1 MAVTTGKTAVKPQNT
16 DVHVKAEPALYF
28 HPDSETLIF
37 VDKEDIHALEAEHN
51 LLSLC
56 VEQRIEAELK
66 LAALTEQCTRQTMV
80 PAYGHEVQL
89 KAAYNELNGACDRLH
104 NQLTTLS
111 PPEYLPKTT
120 LLDENAKKSAIGIT
134 ELIAMNKGYQGYKYT
149 YVRSDKIKSHW
160 RRYKLNDQDKKSGG
174 KSFLREVAYTDKEGN
189 SRTRMEI
196 DGKKLESQ
204 IKKLKP
210 SLTVL
215 DVKLIDDHSGVWGQW
230 AKDLNNN
237 LKMSP
242 YEGEHIA
249 FDSQSQLMR
258 WSYGAGAK
266 ASLNPLEISKKGLKG
281 LLDGSGKVNFY
292 ANFALAESRTRATL
306 HLPDRTGVKLCY
318 PRKDGS
324 EGVLGIWRFDLT
336 LTLSGSVGASL
347 GIEAGV
353 NLKGDVAKGMPTK
366 MALDSNG
373 IPGRRKVDVS
383 KMLEDS
389 DSGGELSVFVGA
401 ECSANVSGGLMWK
414 NPEKNLMEFRP
425 LAKVSVGV
433 TLQAGAGFSGIVS
446 FSYRDGRIRVVAKG
460 GLCWGVGGKGA
471 VGFDIDG
478 EAIWEEFMPCLAY
491 MLRNMDYV
499 KMLELMA
506 EEHYYAFCMMPLL
519 KLGEVVLGNKL
530 KNLKDDLTASW
541 EDKEKRVS
549 LMEKINDSQGDVLKY
564 APPETRGAVIA
575 ALIETN
581 FWDEVAS
588 PASNRELKGEFMTTF
603 SARKRA
609 ILVVLKWVQSKRDYE
624 KVMRNL
630 HKVPGDGGKDPDGG
644 INDWKAGEEKV
655 VAFLGQGEAPRV
667 YGSSD
672 KFVPFAAK
680 VIIEPSH
687 YAKNLKD
694 IYNWLP
700 ASAEVAKSLN
710 EPLKPVNAELFKSI
724 TQVVIEQHRY
734 VRMFK

>member
-66 LAALTEQCTRQTMV
+66 LEALTEQCTRQTMV

-196 DGKKLESQ
+196 DGKKLEEQ
-204 IKKLKP
+204 ISKLKS
-210 SLTVL
+210 SLTVV
-215 DVKLIDDHSGVWGQW
+215 DVKLIDDHSGVWGKW
-230 AKDLNNN
+230 AQDLNNN

-266 ASLNPLEISKKGLKG
+266 VSLNPLEISKKGLKG

-353 NLKGDVAKGMPTK
+353 NLKGNVAKGMPTK

-414 NPEKNLMEFRP
+414 NPEKNPMEFRP
-425 LAKVSVGV
+425 LAKVSVGF
-433 TLQAGAGFSGIVS
+433 TGQAGVGFSRMVM
-446 FSYRDGRIRVVAKG
+446 FSYLNGHIRVVAKG
-460 GLCWGVGGKGA
+460 GVCWGIGGKGS

-478 EAIWEEFMPCLAY
+478 EAIWEEFIPCLSY
-491 MLRNMDYV
+491 MLRNMDYT
-499 KMLELMA
+499 KILELMT

-519 KLGEVVLGNKL
+519 KLGEYA
-530 KNLKDDLTASW
+530 LTESVDGLVSALNQSW
-541 EDKEKRVS
+541 EDKEKRVA
-549 LMEKINDSQGDVLKY
+549 LMEKINASQGDVLKY

-575 ALIETN
+575 ALIEIN

-588 PASNRELKGEFMTTF
+588 PASHRALKGEAMTVF

-609 ILVVLKWVQSKRDYE
+609 VLAVLKWVQSKSDYE
-624 KVMRNL
+624 NVMQRL
-630 HKVPGDGGKDPDGG
+630 YKIPGEGKG
-644 INDWKAGEEKV
+644 DWKKGEEEV
-655 VAFLGQGEAPRV
+655 IAFLGRGEAPQI
-667 YGSSD
+667 YGRSD
-672 KFVPFAAK
+672 NFVPLAAK
-680 VIIEPSH
+680 VTIEPSH

-694 IYNWLP
+694 IYDWLP
-700 ASAEVAKSLN
+700 TSEEVVKSLN

-724 TQVVIEQHRY
+724 TQVVVEQHRY
-734 VRMFK
+734 VRIFK

>member
-1 MAVTTGKTAVKPQNT
+1 MAVSTGKTGVKPQNT
-16 DVHVKAEPALYF
+16 DVYVKAEPAIYF

-37 VDKEDIHALEAEHN
+37 VDKEDVHALVEEHN
-51 LLSLC
+51 FLSHC
-56 VEQRIEAELK
+56 VEQRIEAEQRLS
-66 LAALTEQCTRQTMV
+66 ALTEQCTQQTMA
-80 PAYGHEVQL
+80 PAYGQEVQL
-89 KAAYNELNGACDRLH
+89 KAAYDELNGACERLR

-111 PPEYLPKTT
+111 PPENLPKTT

-134 ELIAMNKGYQGYKYT
+134 ELIAMDKGYQGYKYT

-160 RRYKLNDQDKKSGG
+160 RRYKLNDQDKKGGG
-174 KSFLREVAYTDKEGN
+174 KSFLREVPYTDKEGN

-215 DVKLIDDHSGVWGQW
+215 DVKLIDDHSGVWGKW
-230 AKDLNNN
+230 AQDLNNS
-237 LKMSP
+237 LKTSP

-266 ASLNPLEISKKGLKG
+266 ASLNPLEISKNGLKG
-281 LLDGSGKVNFY
+281 LLDGSGKINFY

-306 HLPDRTGVKLCY
+306 YLPDRTGVKLCY

-353 NLKGDVAKGMPTK
+353 NLKGNMAKGVPAQ
-366 MALDSNG
+366 MALDGNG
-373 IPGRRKVDVS
+373 VPGRRKVDVS
-383 KMLEDS
+383 KLLEGS
-389 DSGGELSVFVGA
+389 NSGEELSMFVGA

-414 NPEKNLMEFRP
+414 NPEKNPMAFRP

-471 VGFDIDG
+471 VSFDIDG

-506 EEHYYAFCMMPLL
+506 KEHYYAFCMMPLL

-530 KNLKDDLTASW
+530 KNLEDDLTASW
-541 EDKEKRVS
+541 EDKEKRVA

-588 PASNRELKGEFMTTF
+588 PASNRELKGEFMTVF

-609 ILVVLKWVQSKRDYE
+609 ILAVLKWVQSKRDYE
-624 KVMRNL
+624 KVMKNL
-630 HKVPGDGGKDPDGG
+630 HKVPGKGGKDPDGG

-724 TQVVIEQHRY
+724 TQVVVEQHRY

>member
-1 MAVTTGKTAVKPQNT
+1 MAVSTGKTAVKPQNT
-16 DVHVKAEPALYF
+16 DVHVQAEPALYF

-37 VDKEDIHALEAEHN
+37 VDKEDIHALEAEYN
-51 LLSLC
+51 FLSHC

-66 LAALTEQCTRQTMV
+66 LDTLTEQCTRQTMV
-80 PAYGHEVQL
+80 PAYGYEAPL
-89 KAAYNELNGACDRLH
+89 KAAYDELNGACDRLH

-111 PPEYLPKTT
+111 PLENLPKTM

-134 ELIAMNKGYQGYKYT
+134 ELIAMDKGYQGYKYT

-174 KSFLREVAYTDKEGN
+174 KSFLREVPYTDKEGN

-210 SLTVL
+210 SLTVI
-215 DVKLIDDHSGVWGQW
+215 DKKLINDHSGVWGKW
-230 AKDLNNN
+230 AQDLNDS

-242 YEGEHIA
+242 YEGEHIS
-249 FDSQSQLMR
+249 FSSESQLMR
-258 WSYGAGAK
+258 WSYGAGVK
-266 ASLNPLEISKKGLKG
+266 ASLNPLEITKNGIKG
-281 LLDGSGKVNFY
+281 LLEGSGKANFY

-306 HLPDRTGVKLCY
+306 YLPDRTGVKLCY

-324 EGVLGIWRFDLT
+324 EGVLGMWRFDLT

-353 NLKGDVAKGMPTK
+353 NLKGDVAKGVPVQ
-366 MALDSNG
+366 MALDGNG
-373 IPGRRKVDVS
+373 VPGRRKVDVS
-383 KMLEDS
+383 KLLEGS
-389 DSGGELSVFVGA
+389 NSGGELSMFVGA
-401 ECSANVSGGLMWK
+401 EYGANVSGGLVWK
-414 NPEKNLMEFRP
+414 NPEKNPMEFRP

-433 TLQAGAGFSGIVS
+433 TGQVGEGFSGIVS
-446 FSYRDGRIRVVAKG
+446 FSYRNGRIRVVAKG
-460 GLCWGVGGKGA
+460 GLCWGVGAKGA

-519 KLGEVVLGNKL
+519 KLGETVIAESINGLTSDL
-530 KNLKDDLTASW
+530 KRSW
-541 EDKEKRVS
+541 NDKEKRVA

-564 APPETRGAVIA
+564 APPETRGAMIA

-588 PASNRELKGEFMTTF
+588 PASNRELKGEFMTVF

-609 ILVVLKWVQSKRDYE
+609 ILAVLKWVQSKRDYE
-624 KVMRNL
+624 NVMQNL
-630 HKVPGDGGKDPDGG
+630 HKVPGEGGKDPDVA
-644 INDWKAGEEKV
+644 INDWKAGEAKV
-655 VAFLGQGEAPRV
+655 VAFLGRGEAPRV

-694 IYNWLP
+694 IYDWLP
-700 ASAEVAKSLN
+700 ASAEAAKNLN
-710 EPLKPVNAELFKSI
+710 EPLKPVNTELFKSI
-724 TQVVIEQHRY
+724 TQVVIEQHGY
-734 VRMFK
+734 VRNI

>member
-1 MAVTTGKTAVKPQNT
+1 MAVTTGRTAVRPQNT

-37 VDKEDIHALEAEHN
+37 VNKEDIHELEAEHN
-51 LLSLC
+51 FLSLC

-66 LAALTEQCTRQTMV
+66 LAALTEQCTQQTMV
-80 PAYGHEVQL
+80 PAYGHEVRL
-89 KAAYNELNGACDRLH
+89 KAAYDELNNACDRLH

-134 ELIAMNKGYQGYKYT
+134 ELIAMDKGYQGYKYT

-204 IKKLKP
+204 IGKLKP
-210 SLTVL
+210 ALTVV
-215 DVKLIDDHSGVWGQW
+215 DVKLIDDHSGIWGQW
-230 AKDLNNN
+230 AKDLNDS
-237 LKMSP
+237 LKTSP
-242 YEGEHIA
+242 YDGEHIG

-266 ASLNPLEISKKGLKG
+266 AELNPLEISKHGLKG
-281 LLDGSGKVNFY
+281 LLEGSGKVNFY

-306 HLPDRTGVKLCY
+306 HLPDKTGVKLSY
-318 PRKDGS
+318 PRKDGG
-324 EGVLGIWRFDLT
+324 EGMLGMWRFDLT

-353 NLKGDVAKGMPTK
+353 NLKGNVAKGIPAK
-366 MALDSNG
+366 MALDGNG

-389 DSGGELSVFVGA
+389 DSGGELSMFAGA
-401 ECSANVSGGLMWK
+401 ECGANLSGSLMWK
-414 NPEKNLMEFRP
+414 NPDKDPMAFRT
-425 LAKVSVGV
+425 LAKVSIGAR
-433 TLQAGAGFSGIVS
+433 LQAGVGISGVVS
-446 FSYRDGRIRVVAKG
+446 FSYRDGHIRVMAKG
-460 GLCWGVGGKGA
+460 GLCWGVGGKGS
-471 VGFDIDG
+471 VSFDIDG
-478 EAIWEEFMPCLAY
+478 EEIWEEFMPCLAY

-499 KMLELMA
+499 KLLVMT
-506 EEHYYAFCMMPLL
+506 EEHYYAFCMMPLI
-519 KLGEVVLGNKL
+519 KLGEFALTESTEGLISVLKE
-530 KNLKDDLTASW
+530 SW
-541 EDKEKRVS
+541 EDKEKRVA

-588 PASNRELKGEFMTTF
+588 PASHRELKGEIMTVF

-609 ILVVLKWVQSKRDYE
+609 VLEVLKWVQSKRDYE
-624 KVMRNL
+624 HVMQNL
-630 HKVPGDGGKDPDGG
+630 HKVPGEGGEVPKEGG
-644 INDWKAGEEKV
+644 NKWKAGEEEV
-655 VAFLGQGEAPRV
+655 IAFLGRGEAPRV
-667 YGSSD
+667 YGRND
-672 KFVPFAAK
+672 NFVPLAAK

-694 IYNWLP
+694 IYDWLP
-700 ASAEVAKSLN
+700 TSEESAKCLN
-710 EPLKPVNAELFKSI
+710 EPLKPVNAELFKSA

-734 VRMFK
+734 VRIFK

>member
-1 MAVTTGKTAVKPQNT
+1 MAVSTGKTGVKPQNT
-16 DVHVKAEPALYF
+16 DVYVKAEPAIYF

-37 VDKEDIHALEAEHN
+37 VDKEDVHALVEEHN
-51 LLSLC
+51 FLSHC
-56 VEQRIEAELK
+56 VEQRIEAERQLD
-66 LAALTEQCTRQTMV
+66 ALTKQCTQQTMA
-80 PAYGHEVQL
+80 PAYGQEVQL
-89 KAAYNELNGACDRLH
+89 KAAYDELNGACEQLR

-111 PPEYLPKTT
+111 PPENLPKTT

-134 ELIAMNKGYQGYKYT
+134 ELIAMDKGYQGYKYT
-149 YVRSDKIKSHW
+149 YVRSDKIKNHW

-174 KSFLREVAYTDKEGN
+174 KSFLREVPYTDKVGN

-215 DVKLIDDHSGVWGQW
+215 DVKLIDDHSGVWGKW
-230 AKDLNNN
+230 AQDLNNS
-237 LKMSP
+237 LKTSP

-266 ASLNPLEISKKGLKG
+266 ASFNPLEISKNGLKG
-281 LLDGSGKVNFY
+281 LLDASGKINFY

-306 HLPDRTGVKLCY
+306 YLPDRTGVKLCY

-324 EGVLGIWRFDLT
+324 EGVLGMWRFDLT

-353 NLKGDVAKGMPTK
+353 NLKGDVAKGVPVQ
-366 MALDSNG
+366 MALDGNG
-373 IPGRRKVDVS
+373 VPGRRKVDVS
-383 KMLEDS
+383 KLLEGS
-389 DSGGELSVFVGA
+389 NNGEELGMFVGA
-401 ECSANVSGGLMWK
+401 ECGANVSGGLMWK
-414 NPEKNLMEFRP
+414 NSEKNPMEFRP

-433 TLQAGAGFSGIVS
+433 TGQVGEGFSGIVS
-446 FSYRDGRIRVVAKG
+446 FSYRDGRIRVIAKG
-460 GLCWGVGGKGA
+460 GLCWGVGAKGA
-471 VGFDIDG
+471 VSFDIDG
-478 EAIWEEFMPCLAY
+478 EAIWEEFMPCLTY

-499 KMLELMA
+499 KMLELMV
-506 EEHYYAFCMMPLL
+506 EEDYYAFCMMPLL
-519 KLGEVVLGNKL
+519 KLGEVVLRNEL
-530 KNLKDDLTASW
+530 SNLRDDLVASW
-541 EDKEKRVS
+541 NDKEKRVA

-564 APPETRGAVIA
+564 APPETRGAMIA

-588 PASNRELKGEFMTTF
+588 PASNRELKGEFMTVF

-609 ILVVLKWVQSKRDYE
+609 ILAVLKWVQSKRDYE
-624 KVMRNL
+624 NVMQNL
-630 HKVPGDGGKDPDGG
+630 HKIPGRGKTSDGGG
-644 INDWKAGEEKV
+644 NDWKVGEKEV
-655 VAFLGQGEAPRV
+655 SAFLGRGEQPLVAGISV
-667 YGSSD
+667 G
-672 KFVPFAAK
+672 FALVTPM

-687 YAKNLKD
+687 YAENLKNL
-694 IYNWLP
+694 YNSLP
-700 ASAEVAKSLN
+700 TNEELAKCLN
-710 EPLKPVNAELFKSI
+710 EPLKPVKEEYLTSL
-724 TQVVIEQHRY
+724 THLVDEQHRY
-734 VRMFK
+734 QRVLKP